1 MGANEIESRKEKP
14 SVEADRDSAVP
25 EDEDLERSP
34 ARQADPGASSD
45 GPTHK
50 RPDAPRPNRDA
61 PASDGGT
68 VIVGGGAAG
77 LAAAAF
83 SRDAIVFE
91 RLPSP
96 GRKILA
102 TGGGRCNFTHEGSAD
117 DLSAAFPGFER
128 FVRPAL
134 AAFPPAAQ
142 RAWFASLGVPSAVE
156 PGGFVFPASG
166 RAGDV
171 RAALLRA
178 AAAAGARI
186 ECGARVERIVLAED
200 GASVR
205 GVAVAGRGFVPAARV
220 VLAAGGCARPALGTD
235 GDSLRLARDAGLP
248 VAPPAPALGALRA
261 DEPAFLRGLAGLTLP
276 DARLRAS
283 GAEARGGLLLTGA
296 GLSGPAALD
305 LSARIDPPAD
315 VLAAWRA
322 DRPREEDWLA
332 VFDAWRAAHG
342 AALVRNRLAGE
353 LPRALAA
360 ALCVAAGVAEDAT
373 ASRLRRDEAR
383 ALARLCAACPV
394 RVRAAEGWDACMATR
409 GGVSA
414 RALSPRT
421 LEARGVR
428 GLFVAG
434 EAAEPVGRC
443 GGYNLAWAWASGRMA
458 AFAPASGR
466 ARATRP

>member
-1 MGANEIESRKEKP
+1 MAENP
-14 SVEADRDSAVP
+14 SP
-25 EDEDLERSP
+25 
-34 ARQADPGASSD
+34 
-45 GPTHK
+45 
-50 RPDAPRPNRDA
+50 
-61 PASDGGT
+61 T

-83 SRDAIVFE
+83 SRDAIVLE

-117 DLSAAFPGFER
+117 DIAAAFAVHER

-142 RAWFASLGVPSAVE
+142 RAWFASLGVPSIVE

-166 RAGDV
+166 RAADV
-171 RAALLRA
+171 RGALLRA
-178 AAAAGARI
+178 AASAGARI
-186 ECGARVERIVLAED
+186 ECGVRAERIELAAD

-205 GVAVAGRGFVPAARV
+205 GVTVAGLGFVPASRV
-220 VLAAGGCARPALGTD
+220 ILAAGGNARPALGTD
-235 GDSLRLARDAGLP
+235 GEAFRLSRETGLE
-248 VAPPAPALGALRA
+248 VAQPAPALGALHA
-261 DEPAFLRGLAGLTLP
+261 DAPAFLRDLAGLTLP
-276 DARLRAS
+276 DARLRA
-283 GAEARGGLLLTGA
+283 GRAETRGGMLFTGR

-305 LSARIDPPAD
+305 LSARLDPPAT
-315 VLAAWRA
+315 VLASWRA

-332 VFDAWRAAHG
+332 LFDAWRSGRG
-342 AALVRNRLAGE
+342 ASLVRNLLAGE

-360 ALCVAAGVAEDAT
+360 ALCAAADMPDA
-373 ASRLRRDEAR
+373 APAARIRKDESR

-394 RVRAAEGWDACMATR
+394 EVRATDGWGACMATR
-409 GGVSA
+409 GGVA
-414 RALSPRT
+414 TRALVPRT
-421 LEARGVR
+421 LEARAVR

-443 GGYNLAWAWASGRMA
+443 GGYNLAWAWASARLA
-458 AFAPASGR
+458 ATAQ
-466 ARATRP
+466 